1 MTSLFMLYTLK
12 AETAPFAMQAGELFL
27 YCRSELPVGVCALIR
42 QEGCC
47 R

>member
-1 MTSLFMLYTLK
+1 MTGLFMLYTLK

-27 YCRSELPVGVCALIR
+27 YGGIPVGGVIPPA
-42 QEGCC
+42 GCC